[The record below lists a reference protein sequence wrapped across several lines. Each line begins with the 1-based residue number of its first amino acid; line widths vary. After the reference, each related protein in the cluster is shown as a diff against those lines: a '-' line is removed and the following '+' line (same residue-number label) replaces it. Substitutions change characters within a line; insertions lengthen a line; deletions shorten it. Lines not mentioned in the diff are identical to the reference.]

1 MYNGYPECIVVD
13 NKKYAV
19 HTDFRNWIKIDELI
33 FGGSLTDKSLAEI
46 LALCY
51 KKLPPNVEAAYKE
64 IINFHNLNRTF
75 KKSANRSG
83 SQKRIISFV
92 ADEQYV
98 SAAFLSEYKIDL
110 NSTEMHWFKFKSLF
124 DGLPPTQKICEIMNI
139 RAVDIGTIKDKQT
152 KSHYRRLK
160 SLYRLP
166 DNRSE
171 EEKDADIGSLFAKGM
186 GM

>member
-1 MYNGYPECIVVD
+1 MYDGYPEYITVD
-13 NKKYAV
+13 NKQYAI
-19 HTDFRNWIKIDELI
+19 HTDFRNWVKIDELL
-33 FGGSLTDKSLAEI
+33 FSGLLTNKKLAEI

-51 KKLPPNVEAAYKE
+51 KELPPNPEAALKE
-64 IINFHNLNRTF
+64 IINFHHLNRPF
-75 KKSANRSG
+75 KKSSGKG

-110 NSTEMHWFKFKSLF
+110 NTAQMHWFKFKSLF

-139 RAVDIGTIKDKQT
+139 RSVDIGTIKDKQS
-152 KSHYRRLK
+152 KSQYRKLK
-160 SLYRLP
+160 HMYRLP
-166 DNRSE
+166 DNRTE
-171 EEKDADIGSLFAKGM
+171 EEKDADIGNMFARGM